1 MRRHSDDNDQNVSWS
16 TFKGAARPDQ
26 LKGNGDD
33 LMKMKNLKTKV
44 IGPILLL
51 IPMACM
57 HLGDGHHDGGHHS
70 GDHHSSI
77 RHSTY
82 ERATSSAIE
91 SLLIRQNRMM
101 AQEGTET
108 QPEGEKGG

>member
-1 MRRHSDDNDQNVSWS
+1 MTISWFN
-16 TFKGAARPDQ
+16 FKGAARPDQ
-26 LKGNGDD
+26 LKGKGDD

-57 HLGDGHHDGGHHS
+57 HLGDEHHDGGHHS

-77 RHSTY
+77 RQPSYQYSTY
-82 ERATSSAIE
+82 ERATSGTIE
-91 SLLIRQNRMM
+91 NFVTRQNSM
-101 AQEGTET
+101 AAHEGTET